1 MDPITEP
8 NGLTLVP
15 GPAAL
20 VRDKP
25 ISPQLYIGYGI
36 GMIGER
42 VFRDTPALLLL
53 VFMTNYLAIPAAM
66 AGTAIFL
73 PKILVV
79 FVDPL
84 VGIISDR
91 IRSPWGRRRPLMFA
105 GAILSAA
112 SFLLF
117 FNVPTIDNVWW
128 RTAYMALMITLG
140 FAAYALF
147 SVPYLSMASEMSTKS
162 AEHTRLMA
170 FRVGFMAAGLSIG
183 GYSGAVVQYGG
194 GGFAGYRLLAVAF
207 GMVCLVTMMVTVF
220 ATGSARQCDPDG
232 APMGLFDQ
240 FRMARANERYMLL
253 LLVNLLQKI
262 GEGIGYGSFAY
273 FVVYYV
279 HQPISVLGSIIVG
292 TLTGQVLSQPFW
304 VWVNGRINRSVVYSI
319 GVLGFVVS
327 LLVWLT
333 LIDAPLWQLVLM
345 GVWTGIMAGGFLSV
359 MLMMLADSISSD
371 AEKKGIKREG
381 TYSGIWLAT
390 EKVGAAA
397 GAFLVGQVLG
407 LFHFVSSSAGMDAA
421 QPKEAVIGIAL
432 VYVALNGL
440 IYTASILPVWRYQTL
455 VARG

>member
-1 MDPITEP
+1 MNQITEFSEASMIRQP
-8 NGLTLVP
+8 RP
-15 GPAAL
+15 PARE
-20 VRDKP
+20 VP
-25 ISPQLYIGYGI
+25 ISWPLYVGYGI

-53 VFMTNYLAIPAAM
+53 VFMTNYLDIPAAM

-84 VGIISDR
+84 VGILSDR
-91 IRSPWGRRRPLMFA
+91 IRSPWGRRRPLMFV
-105 GAILSAA
+105 GGILSAA

-117 FNVPTIDNVWW
+117 FNVPTIGNVWW

-140 FAAYALF
+140 FAAYSLF
-147 SVPYLSMASEMSTKS
+147 SVPYLSMASEMTTKS

-170 FRVGFMAAGLSIG
+170 FRVGFMAVGLSIG
-183 GYSGAVVQYGG
+183 GYSGAVVQLGG

-207 GMVCLVTMMVTVF
+207 GMVCLVSMLFTVF

-232 APMGLFDQ
+232 APMGLIDQ
-240 FRMARANERYMLL
+240 FRMARANKRYMLL
-253 LLVNLLQKI
+253 ILVNLLQKI

-273 FVVYYV
+273 YIVYYI
-279 HQPISVLGSIIVG
+279 HQPIGVIGSIIVG
-292 TLTGQVLSQPFW
+292 TLTGQVLSQPLW
-304 VWVNGRINRSVVYSI
+304 VWLNGRMNRALVYTVGVVGWVAS
-319 GVLGFVVS
+319 LG
-327 LLVWLT
+327 VWLV
-333 LIDAPLWQLVLM
+333 LIDAPVWKLVLM
-345 GVWTGIMAGGFLSV
+345 GVWTGIMGGGFLSV
-359 MLMMLADSISSD
+359 MLMMLADSISND

-421 QPKEAVIGIAL
+421 QPHEAVIGIAI
-432 VYVALNGL
+432 VYVGINSVVYL
-440 IYTASILPVWRYQTL
+440 ASIYPVWRYRTI
-455 VARG
+455 AAHG